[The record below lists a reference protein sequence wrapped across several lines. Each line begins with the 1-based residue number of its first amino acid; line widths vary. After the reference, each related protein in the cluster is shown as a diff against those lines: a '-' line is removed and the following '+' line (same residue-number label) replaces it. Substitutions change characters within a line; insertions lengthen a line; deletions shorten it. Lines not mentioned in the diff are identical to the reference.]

1 MAELKPEDQPALTVV
16 MPVYNALPYLDE
28 AIASVLA
35 QTHRDFVFA
44 IYDDHSSDGS
54 YEAALAWAARD
65 SRIRVVRGN
74 TRLGPC
80 ASSNAAAR
88 LAESDIVVRMDADD
102 IAAPRRLE
110 IQAAVLRERP
120 DAVLVGS
127 TYDLIDAAGTV
138 LRKPTPG
145 RILGSAPPFA
155 HPSIAYRRA
164 AFEAVGGYQNNTDYF
179 EDFDLYQRLAG
190 VGKLLVVMA
199 PLISMRFAG
208 QHARL
213 RDDRDEV
220 LRKID
225 RLYNDGPIE
234 GPSHRKVSAMA
245 YYSVAVL
252 SILALQRPR
261 MFGEMLRRA
270 SFRRP
275 ARALSVLGIVGVA
288 ELSPRLARFLGHL
301 ASDLRE
307 YLAAR
312 RLGREPVLEWA
323 PPR

>member
-1 MAELKPEDQPALTVV
+1 MGGDGASLTVV
-16 MPVYNALPYLDE
+16 MPVHNALPYLDA
-28 AIASVLA
+28 AIESVLA

-44 IYDDHSSDGS
+44 IYDDHSIDGS
-54 YEAALAWAARD
+54 YESAQAWAARD

-74 TRLGPC
+74 GRLGPC

-88 LAESDIVVRMDADD
+88 LAESEIVVRMDADD

-110 IQAAVLRERP
+110 IQARILRERP

-127 TYDLIDAAGTV
+127 TYDLIDAAGRV
-138 LRKPTPG
+138 IRKPTPG
-145 RILGSAPPFA
+145 RILGNAPPFA
-155 HPSIAYRRA
+155 HPSIAYRRS
-164 AFEAVGGYQNNTDYF
+164 AFEAVGGYQPNTDYF
-179 EDFDLYQRLAG
+179 EDFDLYRRLAG
-190 VGKLLVVMA
+190 VGKLLVVKA

-225 RLYNDGPIE
+225 RLYNVPPYDGP
-234 GPSHRKVSAMA
+234 SNRKVSAMA

-261 MFGEMLRRA
+261 MFREMLRRA

-275 ARALSVLGIVGVA
+275 ARALSVLGIVAVA
-288 ELSPRLARFLGHL
+288 EVSPRLARFLGHL

-307 YLAAR
+307 TVIAR
-312 RLGREPVLEWA
+312 RLGAEPVLEWA
-323 PPR
+323 PQR